1 VIRSKTDGVT
11 YLKISIMKASTL
23 KTVLVMLATLLFV
36 THIFGQDLVGIR
48 VDIKG
53 SRFAD
58 QMWLFQDSTCTR
70 SFDNGWDAYKMF
82 GNSLAPQLFAMEGA
96 DNFQIDC
103 VPDMNRTYLGFKTG
117 EDTVYT
123 ITFTSQNLNKEYQH
137 LYLIDS
143 VANQTVDIY
152 TSGTQYTFKAQLSSD
167 VEKRFK
173 IVTSLPVTV
182 VVPPVDP
189 VTPVTP
195 AITPETPSV
204 KPLVPTDLHDLRIRI
219 YSVKK
224 SIVIENTTKNN
235 GYLNL
240 INVQSGQFVST
251 LKYNAEASTT
261 IDVAVP
267 TGVYIV
273 SGMAGTQK
281 ITGKIEV
288 R

>member
-1 VIRSKTDGVT
+1 
-11 YLKISIMKASTL
+11 MKASTL
-23 KTVLVMLATLLFV
+23 KTVLVMLATLLFI

-58 QMWLFQDSTCTR
+58 QMWVFQDSTCTR

-82 GNSLAPQLFAMEGA
+82 GNSLAPQLFAMEGS

-103 VPDMNRTYLGFKTG
+103 VPNMNSTYLGFKTG

-123 ITFTSQNLNKEYQH
+123 MTFISQNLNKEYQH

-143 VANQTVDIY
+143 IANQIVDIY
-152 TSGTQYTFKAQLSSD
+152 TSGVQYTFKAQLSSGI
-167 VEKRFK
+167 EKRFK
-173 IVTSLPVTV
+173 IVTSLPKPV
-182 VVPPVDP
+182 VETPSPVDP
-189 VTPVTP
+189 VTPPVVVP
-195 AITPETPSV
+195 ADPTV
-204 KPLVPTDLHDLRIRI
+204 KPLVPTDLHDLRIKI
-219 YSVKK
+219 YSLNK

-240 INVQSGQFVST
+240 INVQSGRLVRT

-261 IDVAVP
+261 IDVTVAS
-267 TGVYIV
+267 GVYIV
-273 SGMAGTQK
+273 SGVAGTQK
-281 ITGKIEV
+281 ISGKIEV
-288 R
+288 L